1 MSAPT
6 PVVLEETYTLTYNPD
21 PAGMLSKEGG
31 WPSFYSYIPDYMI
44 GMNNYF
50 YSFKKGNLWRHNT
63 NETRNNYYG
72 FQYSSTITSVFNVE
86 PTLSIKLFKTM
97 SYEST
102 TTVADTSQAAWECVE
117 LNTDLT
123 DGSPGSMLS
132 TYFVQKEGEWFSFLR
147 NNAGT
152 LNYKARSVNGIG
164 EAVSTSI
171 PTVGFTTINF
181 NNEVGS
187 IISIGDSA
195 YAVEVIGGVATAQP
209 ALIGEVTEVTATSI
223 TIQDANLLPVII
235 GQFILYS
242 KNAVSESHGA
252 RGYFMEFKLQNDSTD
267 PVELF
272 SVGSRVMKSNP

>member
-1 MSAPT
+1 MAV
-6 PVVLEETYTLTYNPD
+6 PVPIQSYTLTYNPD
-21 PAGMLSKEGG
+21 ASGMLSKEGG
-31 WPSFYSYIPDYMI
+31 WPSFYSFMPDYMI

-50 YSFKKGNLWRHNT
+50 YSFKRGNLWRHNT

-72 FQYSSTITSVFNVE
+72 FQYKSTITSVFNVE
-86 PTLSIKLFKTM
+86 PTLSVKLFKTM

-102 TTVADTSQAAWECVE
+102 TTVTDTTQAAWKCVE

-152 LNYKARSVNGIG
+152 LNYKSRSVNGIG
-164 EAVSTSI
+164 EAISSSV
-171 PTVGFTTINF
+171 PVVGFTTINF
-181 NNEVGS
+181 ANQVGS

-195 YAVEVIGGVATAQP
+195 YAVEIIGGVATAEP
-209 ALIGEVTEVTATSI
+209 AIVGEVTQVTDTSI
-223 TIQDANLLPVII
+223 TIEDSNLLPVIV

-242 KNAVSESHGA
+242 KNAVAESHGA
-252 RGYFMEFKLQNDSTD
+252 RGYFLQFKLENDSTD

-272 SVGSRVMKSNP
+272 SVGSSVMKSNP

>member
-1 MSAPT
+1 MSTPAP
-6 PVVLEETYTLTYNPD
+6 LQSYTLSYNPD
-21 PAGMLSKEGG
+21 APGLLTKEGG
-31 WPSFYSYIPDYMI
+31 WPSFYSFIPDYMI

-63 NETRNNYYG
+63 NDVRNNYYG
-72 FQYSSTITSVFNVE
+72 VQYKSTITSVFNVE

-102 TTVADTSQAAWECVE
+102 TTVVDTNEAAWECVE

-147 NNAGT
+147 NNSGT
-152 LNYKARSVNGIG
+152 VNYKSRSVNGVG
-164 EAVSTSI
+164 VCTSSSI
-171 PTVGFTTINF
+171 PLVGFTLINF
-181 NNEVGS
+181 ENQVGS
-187 IISIGDSA
+187 IISIGDA
-195 YAVEVIGGVATAQP
+195 VYAVTTAGGVATADP
-209 ALIGEVTEVTATSI
+209 AIIGEVTAVTSNSI
-223 TIQDANLLPVII
+223 TIKDSNAFPAIV

-242 KNAVSESHGA
+242 KNSVAESHGA
-252 RGYFMEFKLQNDSTD
+252 RGYFLQFKLENDSTN

-272 SVGSRVMKSNP
+272 SVGSSVMKSNP

>member
-1 MSAPT
+1 MAV
-6 PVVLEETYTLTYNPD
+6 PVPIASYTLSYNPD
-21 PAGMLSKEGG
+21 AAGVLSQQGG
-31 WPSFYSYIPDYMI
+31 WPSFYSFLPDYMI

-50 YSFKKGNLWRHNT
+50 YSFKRGNLWRHNT

-72 FQYSSTITSVFNVE
+72 IQYKSTITSVFNVE

-102 TTVADTSQAAWECVE
+102 TTVADTSQAAWKCVE

-152 LNYKARSVNGIG
+152 LNYKSRSVNGIG
-164 EAVSTSI
+164 VADSIST
-171 PTVGFTTINF
+171 PAVGFTTINF
-181 NNEVGS
+181 NNAVGS
-187 IISIGDSA
+187 IISIGDSV
-195 YAVEVIGGVATAQP
+195 YAVTTAGGVATADP
-209 ALIGEVTEVTATSI
+209 AEIGEVTGVTTNSI
-223 TIQDANLLPVII
+223 TIEDSNVLPVIV

-242 KNAVSESHGA
+242 KNSVAESHGA
-252 RGYFMEFKLQNDSTD
+252 RGYFMQFKLENDSTD

-272 SVGSRVMKSNP
+272 SVGSSVMQSNP